1 MLTDENIP
9 GHKRTANVQPGQS
22 THPFKHQGLLCP
34 LTELLEI
41 VKYNSISKVSD

>member
-9 GHKRTANVQPGQS
+9 ARHKQTANV
-22 THPFKHQGLLCP
+22 HPFKHQGLLCR

-41 VKYNSISKVSD
+41 VKYDGVSKVSD